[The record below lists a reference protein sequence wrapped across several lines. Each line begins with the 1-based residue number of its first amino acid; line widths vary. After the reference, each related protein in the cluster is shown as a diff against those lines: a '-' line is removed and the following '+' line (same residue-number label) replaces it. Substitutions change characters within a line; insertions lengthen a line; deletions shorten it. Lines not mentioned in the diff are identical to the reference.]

1 MSISALMVN
10 PGRLYIT
17 NKIVYFQ
24 PFNNVDP
31 DPVEKYPFQDIVRV
45 VKRRNELR
53 QVGLE
58 IFYEDDFGSLKS
70 VYFRFKT

>member
-1 MSISALMVN
+1 MVN

-58 IFYEDDFGSLKS
+58 IFYEDSYGSLKS
-70 VYFRFKT
+70 IYFRFKT